1 LNTVQSPCISI
12 CRMNADD
19 AFCTGCWR
27 SREEIAA
34 WGIANDATRL
44 EILGKLHERREAA
57 GGGKRRETR
66 RRGPS

>member
-1 LNTVQSPCISI
+1 
-12 CRMNADD
+12 MNADD

-34 WGIANDATRL
+34 WSVASDTTRL

-57 GGGKRRETR
+57 GGAKRRETR
-66 RRGPS
+66 RSRSRQLD